1 MLERKR
7 ESSCTV
13 GGNVNLIKPL
23 WQTVRGFLKT
33 LKIRLP
39 YDPAILRLHIY
50 PKKTITQKDTS
61 TPVLTEA
68 LLKIAINGHL
78 GRFHILAIVNNA
90 AVNTGAFISL

>member
-1 MLERKR
+1 M
-7 ESSCTV
+7 
-13 GGNVNLIKPL
+13 IKPL

-39 YDPAILRLHIY
+39 YDPAILLLHIY
-50 PKKTITQKDTS
+50 PKETITQKDTS

-78 GRFHILAIVNNA
+78 GRFHILAILSSASVNIG
-90 AVNTGAFISL
+90 VLVSF